1 MIASRILVTNLDHK
15 HNLICSGYLV
25 EDGRVLLVHH
35 NGFDKWVPPGGH
47 IEAVELFPDTV
58 AREFKEETGLEVEV
72 LSAQGS
78 LSHTDDNATP
88 VATPFYADYER
99 EGFAVPALVQFYWVR
114 RISGTLSAQ
123 LEEVSAVR
131 WFTKDELKTLNTFEQ
146 VQTLATYALDHHPSA
161 VQDSP

>member
-1 MIASRILVTNLDHK
+1 MIASRIFVTDNDHG

-47 IEAVELFPDTV
+47 IEAGELFPDTV
-58 AREFKEETGLEVEV
+58 IREFKEETGLEVEV
-72 LSAQGS
+72 LSAQGG

-99 EGFAVPALVQFYWVR
+99 EGFAVPAFVQFYWVR
-114 RISGTLSAQ
+114 RIAGTLSAE
-123 LEEVSAVR
+123 LKEVCAVR
-131 WFTKDELKTLNTFEQ
+131 WFTKDELNTLDTFEQ
-146 VQTLATYALDHHPSA
+146 VRVLATYALSHHPSVA
-161 VQDSP
+161 KDR